1 MRILIAEDD
10 SRLLTQL
17 DALLQ
22 QHGYSVDLADNG
34 EHALFLIKEYSYDLA
49 IIDIGMPKLD
59 GFEVIKKARQAD
71 ISCPILILTARDR
84 WQEKVEGLD
93 AGADD
98 YLTKPF
104 HDEELLAR
112 AKALIRRASGQAN
125 PTIQFG
131 PISLD
136 TVSEELS
143 LNGQA
148 LDLTAYEYKVM
159 EYLMLNPQKVIS
171 KTELTE
177 HIYDQDFDLD
187 SNVIEVFVGRLRKKL
202 DPSGELKPIETLR
215 GRGYRINRSL

>member
-1 MRILIAEDD
+1 MRILVAEDD

-22 QHGYSVDLADNG
+22 QNGYSVDLADNG

-49 IIDIGMPKLD
+49 IVDIGMPKLD

-104 HDEELLAR
+104 HNEELLAR

-131 PISLD
+131 PIALD

-143 LNGQA
+143 LHGQA

-159 EYLMLNPQKVIS
+159 EYLMLNPNKVIS

-187 SNVIEVFVGRLRKKL
+187 SNVIEVFIGRLRKKL
-202 DPSGELKPIETLR
+202 DPSGDLKPIETLR
-215 GRGYRINRSL
+215 GRGYRINKHL

>member
-1 MRILIAEDD
+1 MRILVAEDD

-22 QHGYSVDLADNG
+22 QNGYSVDLADNG

-49 IIDIGMPKLD
+49 IVDIGMPKLD

-71 ISCPILILTARDR
+71 IPCPILILTARDR

-104 HDEELLAR
+104 HNEELLAR

-131 PISLD
+131 PIALD

-159 EYLMLNPQKVIS
+159 EYLMLNPNKVIS

-187 SNVIEVFVGRLRKKL
+187 SNVIEVFIGRLRKKL
-202 DPSGELKPIETLR
+202 DPSGDLKPIETLR
-215 GRGYRINRSL
+215 GRGYRINKSL